1 MESRRRIRENLEFQ
15 KQDQMK
21 KLKEE
26 KKMID
31 FEVKKLEFMNL
42 PKLESDFNNSGFVL
56 TCLTLRR
63 LGYVTY
69 HMFTLGRALGL
80 VWDILMRDKLC
91 RISYA

>member
-1 MESRRRIRENLEFQ
+1 MESRSRIRENLELQ

-42 PKLESDFNNSGFVL
+42 PKLELDYSHSGFVL
-56 TCLTLRR
+56 TFLASFGSSMG
-63 LGYVTY
+63 LGSSY
-69 HMFTLGRALGL
+69 FLGRA
-80 VWDILMRDKLC
+80 WDFYLRDVL
-91 RISYA
+91 

>member
-1 MESRRRIRENLEFQ
+1 MESRRRIRENLELQ

-42 PKLESDFNNSGFVL
+42 PKLELDYNNSGLVL
-56 TCLTLRR
+56 TFLASF
-63 LGYVTY
+63 G
-69 HMFTLGRALGL
+69 
-80 VWDILMRDKLC
+80 
-91 RISYA
+91 S